1 MAAVGDRRAADGRVH
16 VDVDRLVAEVC
27 HRVVLGGPAL
37 AWTRVPGVPPPNL
50 PVCARLRE
58 RARVDPVALLEAKH
72 LGAVFSKSRG
82 QGSPGGT
89 RSDDEHVELLTVTNA
104 ALGAKAPIPDRGLH
118 QLARARYSGGSARTR
133 SRRDSSKGCISHP
146 RIARCIEKPVRSSR
160 MVTTR
165 SSR

>member
-1 MAAVGDRRAADGRVH
+1 EMAAVGDRRAADGRVH

-118 QLARARYSGGSARTR
+118 QLARARYRG
-133 SRRDSSKGCISHP
+133 
-146 RIARCIEKPVRSSR
+146 
-160 MVTTR
+160 
-165 SSR
+165 